1 VSNSRKPKTLPE
13 LIETVSR

>member
-1 VSNSRKPKTLPE
+1 VSASRKPKTLPE